1 MIALAR
7 VVDFISG
14 TPQFRITEDASG
26 TAPEYYFYSQTDL
39 EDDLRGTDSSN
50 GQRKLIRTFDD
61 VSVVS
66 AGDVIFSLVSGT
78 ASLVRSARS
87 GYLFTQNY
95 VVLSPS
101 GAVDPGF
108 LVYLLNENAQVRRQ
122 LYLGQQGSVTMKYTL
137 RQLKDLKVPTLPP
150 KERQELA
157 GQAYLDQLRLDAL
170 RKAASELETT
180 LVLETLG
187 KAVWS

>member
-7 VVDFISG
+7 MVNFISG

-26 TAPEYYFYSQTDL
+26 TAPEYYFYSQMDL
-39 EDDLRGTDSSN
+39 EDDLRGAGASHEP
-50 GQRKLIRTFDD
+50 RKLIRTFDD

-66 AGDVIFSLVSGT
+66 VGDVIFSLVSGT
-78 ASLVRSARS
+78 ASMVQSARN

-101 GAVDPGF
+101 GSLDPSF
-108 LVYLLNENAQVRRQ
+108 LVYLLNENADVRRQ
-122 LYLGQQGSVTMKYTL
+122 LHLGQQGSITMKYTL
-137 RQLKDLKVPTLPP
+137 RQLKCLKVPLLPP
-150 KERQELA
+150 KERQRLIGEL
-157 GQAYLDQLRLDAL
+157 YLDQLRLDAL

-180 LVLETLG
+180 LMLEALR